1 MMDKKFQRK
10 EQRMTATRATAM
22 MVVPATLYHSIK
34 RHKDDRDNQ
43 QSTTSSAGSIKAM
56 LMA

>member
-10 EQRMTATRATAM
+10 EQRTRATAM
-22 MVVPATLYHSIK
+22 TVVPATLYHSIK

-56 LMA
+56 LMV